1 MVVGVGQG
9 RSAQE
14 KGLVAGMGE
23 GYGEEGYEEQE
34 RGIHGWRGKGYR
46 VVKQEHGGG
55 RAGDRIRRGWGQ
67 EECGTLSV

>member
-46 VVKQEHGGG
+46 VVKQERSMGEGGQEIESGGG
-55 RAGDRIRRGWGQ
+55 GGKR
-67 EECGTLSV
+67 SVGH